1 MRKPSSPLAESVRTR
16 LTNLSRQ
23 SGDNYQ
29 TLLTR
34 YALERLLYRL
44 SQSAHAERFVL
55 KGAAL
60 YPLWARESKDL
71 PYRPTRD
78 LDFLGSGD
86 PSVEGVLSAM
96 REVLGQAV
104 EPDAVEFDVGSL
116 RGQRMREAELYEGCR
131 LGLDATLGTAKIRV
145 QMDFGFGDAITP
157 APRLEEY
164 PTLLAFPAPRLRTY
178 PRETVVAEKFEA
190 MVSLGLLNTRMKDF
204 FDVWLLQKHF
214 AFDGDMLAQA
224 VRNTFGR
231 RQTALPTD
239 LPLAFTPQF
248 TADPAKI
255 MAWRAFEGRAQ
266 IRNLP
271 ALDEVVAEVQTFLWP
286 IAQAAAQN
294 LPWPRTWMPGQ
305 GWNINGV

>member
-1 MRKPSSPLAESVRTR
+1 MRKISSPLAESVRAR

-23 SGDNYQ
+23 SGDSYQ
-29 TLLTR
+29 ILLTR

-60 YPLWARESKDL
+60 YPLWARESSDL

-86 PSVEGVLSAM
+86 PSVESVLDAM
-96 REVLGQAV
+96 RDVLLQTV
-104 EPDAVEFDVGSL
+104 EPDAVEYDLSSM

-131 LGLDATLGTAKIRV
+131 LTLDATIGSARIRV

-157 APRLEEY
+157 APRLENY

-190 MVSLGLLNTRMKDF
+190 MVSLGLANTRMKDF
-204 FDVWLLQKHF
+204 FDVWLLQRHF
-214 AFDGDMLAQA
+214 AFEGDLLARA
-224 VRNTFGR
+224 VRNTFER
-231 RQTALPTD
+231 RQTALPTEI
-239 LPLAFTPQF
+239 PLAFTPSF
-248 TADPAKI
+248 TADMAKV

-266 IRNLP
+266 IKDLP
-271 ALDEVVAEVQTFLWP
+271 PLGDVVAEVEIFLWP
-286 IAQAAAQN
+286 VAQAAVQE
-294 LPWPRTWMPGQ
+294 LIWPRTWAVGQ
-305 GWNINGV
+305 GWRPGDV